1 MLVLTVEEFCGIFIL
16 ESYWVLEGFFSVL
29 KTVVLVADT
38 KNRTKK
44 LKWLCSYSVACM
56 EMNGH
61 ESH

>member
-1 MLVLTVEEFCGIFIL
+1 MLGLTVEEFCGIFIL
-16 ESYWVLEGFFSVL
+16 ESYWGLEGFFTVL

-44 LKWLCSYSVACM
+44 LKWLCSYSVVCM